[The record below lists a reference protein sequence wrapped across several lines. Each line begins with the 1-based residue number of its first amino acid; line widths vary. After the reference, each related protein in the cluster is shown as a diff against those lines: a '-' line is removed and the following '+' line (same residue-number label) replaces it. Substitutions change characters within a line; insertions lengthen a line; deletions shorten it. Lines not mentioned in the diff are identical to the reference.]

1 MVRVQPSFEDSLKTP
16 EIAKLITRK
25 PDRISY
31 KYLSK
36 SKKEVL
42 LLIYATDR
50 RLASNQQVLK
60 LVKEFRES
68 SWGIVTTAA
77 FLGLVLL
84 ILSRGEGFV
93 PNNQNPGWG
102 LNRLNTFQLPTADQ
116 RYWLYYDLFFAR
128 KN

>member
-1 MVRVQPSFEDSLKTP
+1 VPVVRVQPSFEDLLKNP

-60 LVKEFRES
+60 LVKEFREG

-77 FLGLVLL
+77 FLGLILL
-84 ILSRGEGFV
+84 ILSMGEGFV
-93 PNNQNPGWG
+93 PNNQNPG
-102 LNRLNTFQLPTADQ
+102 
-116 RYWLYYDLFFAR
+116 
-128 KN
+128 